1 MLRTPLQ
8 IMRRGRRGQTG
19 NAIIEFAMIA
29 PLFFL
34 LLFASLETGLAYFAN
49 MTLQNAVM
57 GTSRLIRTGQAQKAN
72 MSQAAFRTAVCA
84 EISMLLSCDA
94 SKLYIDVRSF
104 DSFGNPA
111 APAPIDG
118 NGDMAGGMDSFQLG
132 ESSMTGGQSIVLY
145 RAFYKWQLFTPIFGQ
160 YFANMNGNIR
170 LLSSSAAFKNE
181 PY

>member
-8 IMRRGRRGQTG
+8 IMRCRRRGQAG

-57 GTSRLIRTGQAQKAN
+57 GTSRLIRTGQAQKSN
-72 MSQAAFRTAVCA
+72 MSQAAFRNAVCA

-111 APAPIDG
+111 APAPI
-118 NGDMAGGMDSFQLG
+118 
-132 ESSMTGGQSIVLY
+132 
-145 RAFYKWQLFTPIFGQ
+145 
-160 YFANMNGNIR
+160 
-170 LLSSSAAFKNE
+170 
-181 PY
+181 